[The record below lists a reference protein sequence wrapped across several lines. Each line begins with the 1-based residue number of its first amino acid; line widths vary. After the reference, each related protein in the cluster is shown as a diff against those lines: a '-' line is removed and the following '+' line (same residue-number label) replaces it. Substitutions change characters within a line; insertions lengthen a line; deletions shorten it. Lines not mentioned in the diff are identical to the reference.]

1 MKETDRLKVLMFHG
15 KFTNVESS
23 IAQHLSLLGGR
34 GDIAVR
40 GLIITSNWNLVHS
53 AQLSLLHGQE
63 QWGQWLRSRRNPL
76 GLREMR

>member
-40 GLIITSNWNLVHS
+40 GLIITSN
-53 AQLSLLHGQE
+53 
-63 QWGQWLRSRRNPL
+63 
-76 GLREMR
+76 